1 MSESDSFISEVT
13 EEVRRDRMF
22 SLMKRWGWLA
32 VVLVLALVGG
42 AAWNEYDKAQT
53 AAEAQATG
61 DALLDGLSNDD
72 AEARAAALMG
82 IEAEGATIAVTSLTI
97 AASQQEAGDLEGAAA
112 TLDELAQN
120 GDVPAIYRDLAAL
133 KRAMLNVDADP
144 AQKREGLQAL
154 SNPGQPFRLLALE
167 QLAYFDLEQG
177 ERDSAIATLREIM
190 QDSDVT
196 RGLNERA
203 QLLMVALGEEAE
215 PASDLMTVTE

>member
-32 VVLVLALVGG
+32 VLLVLALVGG
-42 AAWNEYDKAQT
+42 AAWNEYNKAQT

-82 IEAEGATIAVTSLTI
+82 IDAEGATVAVTALMT

-112 TLDELAQN
+112 TLDTLALN

-144 AQKREGLQAL
+144 AQKREALQAL

-177 ERDSAIATLREIM
+177 DRDSAIATLREIM
-190 QDSDVT
+190 QDADVT

>member
-32 VVLVLALVGG
+32 VLLVLVLVGG
-42 AAWNEYDKAQT
+42 AAWNEYNKAQI
-53 AAEAQATG
+53 AAEAQDTG

-72 AEARAAALMG
+72 ADARAAALMSVN
-82 IEAEGATIAVTSLTI
+82 AEGATVAVTSLLT
-97 AASQQEAGDLEGAAA
+97 AASQQEAGDLDGAAL
-112 TLDELAQN
+112 TLDALAVN
-120 GDVPAIYRDLAAL
+120 GEVPEIYRDLAAL

-144 AQKREGLQAL
+144 AQKREALQAL

-177 ERDSAIATLREIM
+177 ERESAVAALREIM
-190 QDSDVT
+190 QDADVT
-196 RGLNERA
+196 QGLNERA
-203 QLLMVALGEEAE
+203 QMLMVALGEEIDGPSAT
-215 PASDLMTVTE
+215 ATETE